1 MKDKIFEILEKKK
14 AFDHAIALLHWDLE
28 TEAPKMAL
36 EKIAATMGFLSAESY
51 SLIIND
57 DFKNMLYNIETES
70 LSDLDK
76 KVIET
81 LRKDFEKL
89 EKIPKEEYVEYSQLT
104 VEATSKWEEAK
115 NADDFE
121 IFKPYLE
128 KIINFNK
135 RFIKYRGYK
144 DHPYNTLLDD
154 YEEGMTVEK
163 TDEFFKKIKQ
173 ELIPLIKK
181 INTLNKGDNKL
192 KGVFNTDKQ
201 KEFSK
206 FLAEYI
212 GFDFSKGV
220 IKESEHPFTL
230 NFDNKDV
237 RITTHYYE
245 SDPLSAVFSTIH
257 EGGHAIYEQN
267 IKDEISKTI
276 LGEGTSMGVHES
288 QSRMYENMFG
298 RNLNFWIP
306 VYPKLQEKFPEELGD
321 ISLEKFYRIV
331 NDSKSSLIRIEAD
344 ELTYPIHV
352 LIRYELEKE
361 IFETDVDINELP
373 KKWADKYEE
382 YLGIRPETFRE
393 GILQDVHW
401 SGGSFGYFSSYAL
414 GSAYASQFYHAMCAE
429 FDVEKE
435 LKSGSFEKINTY
447 LRENI
452 HQYGKYKN
460 PEEIIMDTTKEK
472 FNPNYYINYLREKY
486 GKLYVLCN

>member
-28 TEAPKMAL
+28 TEAPRKGV
-36 EKIAATMGFLSAESY
+36 EKIGQTMGYLSAESY

-57 DFKNMLYNIETES
+57 EFKKMLYDIKLEE

-76 KVIET
+76 KVIQN

-89 EKIPKEEYVEYSQLT
+89 EKIPKQDYVDYTQLT
-104 VEATSKWEEAK
+104 VEATANWEEAK
-115 NADDFE
+115 KTNNFE

-128 KIINFNK
+128 KIIGFNK
-135 RFIKYRGYK
+135 KFVEYRGFTG
-144 DHPYNTLLDD
+144 HPYNTLLDD

-173 ELIPLIKK
+173 ELLPLIKK
-181 INTLNKGDNKL
+181 VNEVNKGSKKNDK
-192 KGVFNTDKQ
+192 VFDVIKQ

-230 NFDNKDV
+230 NFNNMDV

-245 SDPLSAVFSTIH
+245 KNLLSAIFSTIH

-267 IKDEISKTI
+267 ITDVISKTE
-276 LGEGTSMGVHES
+276 LGEGASMGIHES
-288 QSRMYENMFG
+288 QSRIYENVFG
-298 RNLNFWIP
+298 RNINFWIP
-306 VYPKLQEKFPEELGD
+306 IYPRLQEVFPENLKD
-321 ISLEKFYRIV
+321 VSLEEFYLII

-361 IFETDVDINELP
+361 IFETDVNVDELP
-373 KKWADKYEE
+373 EKWADKYEE
-382 YLGIRPETFRE
+382 YLGVRPKTFEE
-393 GILQDVHW
+393 GVLQDVHW
-401 SGGSFGYFSSYAL
+401 SSGLFGYFSSYAL
-414 GSAYASQFYHAMCAE
+414 GSAYDSQFYNSMIKE
-429 FDVEKE
+429 FDVESE
-435 LKSGSFEKINTY
+435 LRSGSFKKINEY

-452 HQYGKYKN
+452 HQYGKYKTPN
-460 PEEIIMDTTKEK
+460 EIIMDTTKEA
-472 FNPNYYINYLREKY
+472 FNPDYYINYLRGKY
-486 GKLYVLCN
+486 GELYGVK

>member
-28 TEAPKMAL
+28 TEAPRKGV
-36 EKIAATMGFLSAESY
+36 EKIGQTMGYLSAESY
-51 SLIIND
+51 SLIINEE
-57 DFKNMLYNIETES
+57 FKKMLYDIKLEE

-76 KVIET
+76 KVIQN

-89 EKIPKEEYVEYSQLT
+89 EKIPKQDYVDYTQLT
-104 VEATSKWEEAK
+104 VEATANWEEAK
-115 NADDFE
+115 KTNNFE

-128 KIINFNK
+128 KIIGFNK
-135 RFIKYRGYK
+135 KFIEYRGFTG
-144 DHPYNTLLDD
+144 HPYNTLLDD

-173 ELIPLIKK
+173 ELLPLIKK
-181 INTLNKGDNKL
+181 VNEVNKGSKKIDK
-192 KGVFNTDKQ
+192 VFDVIKQ

-230 NFDNKDV
+230 NFNNMDV

-245 SDPLSAVFSTIH
+245 KNLLSAIFSTIH

-267 IKDEISKTI
+267 ITDVISKTE
-276 LGEGTSMGVHES
+276 LGEGASMGIHES
-288 QSRMYENMFG
+288 QSRIYENVFG
-298 RNLNFWIP
+298 RNINFWIP
-306 VYPKLQEKFPEELGD
+306 IYPRLQEVFPENLKD
-321 ISLEKFYRIV
+321 VSLEEFYLII

-361 IFETDVDINELP
+361 IFEKDVNVDELP
-373 KKWADKYEE
+373 EKWADKYEE
-382 YLGIRPETFRE
+382 YLGVRPKTFEE
-393 GILQDVHW
+393 GVLQDVHW
-401 SGGSFGYFSSYAL
+401 SSGLFGYFSSYAL
-414 GSAYASQFYHAMCAE
+414 GSAYASQFYNSMIKE
-429 FDVEKE
+429 FDVESE
-435 LKSGSFEKINTY
+435 LRSGSFKKINEY

-452 HQYGKYKN
+452 HQYGKYKTPN
-460 PEEIIMDTTKEK
+460 EIIMDTTKEV
-472 FNPNYYINYLREKY
+472 FNPDYYINYLRGKY
-486 GKLYVLCN
+486 GELYGVK

>member
-1 MKDKIFEILEKKK
+1 M
-14 AFDHAIALLHWDLE
+14 
-28 TEAPKMAL
+28 
-36 EKIAATMGFLSAESY
+36 
-51 SLIIND
+51 
-57 DFKNMLYNIETES
+57 
-70 LSDLDK
+70 
-76 KVIET
+76 
-81 LRKDFEKL
+81 
-89 EKIPKEEYVEYSQLT
+89 
-104 VEATSKWEEAK
+104 
-115 NADDFE
+115 
-121 IFKPYLE
+121 
-128 KIINFNK
+128 
-135 RFIKYRGYK
+135 
-144 DHPYNTLLDD
+144 
-154 YEEGMTVEK
+154 
-163 TDEFFKKIKQ
+163 
-173 ELIPLIKK
+173 
-181 INTLNKGDNKL
+181 
-192 KGVFNTDKQ
+192 
-201 KEFSK
+201 
-206 FLAEYI
+206 
-212 GFDFSKGV
+212 V

-306 VYPKLQEKFPEELGD
+306 VYPKLQEKFPEELGS

-361 IFETDVDINELP
+361 IFETDVDVNELP

-393 GILQDVHW
+393 GVLQDVHW

-414 GSAYASQFYHAMCAE
+414 GSAYASQFYHAMCTE

-435 LKSGSFEKINTY
+435 LKSGSFERINTY

-460 PEEIIMDTTKEK
+460 PEELIMDTTKEK

>member
-1 MKDKIFEILEKKK
+1 MKNKIFEILEKKK

-28 TEAPKMAL
+28 TEAPRKGV
-36 EKIAATMGFLSAESY
+36 EKIAQTMGYLSAESY

-57 DFKNMLYNIETES
+57 EFKKMLYEIKLDG

-76 KVIET
+76 KVIEN

-89 EKIPKEEYVEYSQLT
+89 EKIPKKDYVDYTQLT
-104 VEATSKWEEAK
+104 VEATANWEEAK
-115 NADDFE
+115 KNNDFE

-135 RFIKYRGYK
+135 NFIKYRGFTG
-144 DHPYNTLLDD
+144 HPYNTLLDD

-173 ELIPLIKK
+173 ELLPLIKK
-181 INTLNKGDNKL
+181 VNKENKKIKKL
-192 KGVFNTDKQ
+192 DKVFDIIKQ

-220 IKESEHPFTL
+220 LKESEHPFTL
-230 NFDNKDV
+230 NFNNKDV

-245 SDPLSAVFSTIH
+245 KNLVSSIFSTIH

-267 IKDEISKTI
+267 IKDVISRTV
-276 LGEGTSMGVHES
+276 LGEGTSMGIHES
-288 QSRMYENMFG
+288 QSRIYENVFG
-298 RNLNFWIP
+298 RNINFWKA
-306 VYPKLQEKFPEELGD
+306 VYPKLQEVFSENLKNV
-321 ISLEKFYRIV
+321 SLDEFYMII

-361 IFETDVDINELP
+361 IFSNDVDIDELP

-382 YLGIRPETFRE
+382 YLGIRPKTFEE

-401 SGGSFGYFSSYAL
+401 SSGLFGYFASYAL
-414 GSAYASQFYHAMCAE
+414 GSAYASQFYNSMIKE

-435 LKSGSFEKINTY
+435 LRKGSFKKINEY

-452 HQYGKYKN
+452 HKYGKYKTPN
-460 PEEIIMDTTKEK
+460 EIIKDTTKEE

-486 GKLYVLCN
+486 GKLYVI